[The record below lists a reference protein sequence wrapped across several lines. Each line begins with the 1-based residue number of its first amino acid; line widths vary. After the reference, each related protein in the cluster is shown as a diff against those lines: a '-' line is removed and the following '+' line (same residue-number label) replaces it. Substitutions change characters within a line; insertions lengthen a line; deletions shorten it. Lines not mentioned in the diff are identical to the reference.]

1 MWHPGAG
8 LANAAVRF
16 LVMIHVKERPS
27 VLRRSSTQP
36 PLTFGPLPQLR
47 RTQQQIFDCDIQ
59 PVSVPDVSAHLLRLT
74 AADRYLRFGVS
85 MNDESI
91 SAYVKHA
98 DACGGAT
105 LGYSNQG
112 RVRGIVELRPTGD
125 RAACFELAVSV
136 ESDWRGRGCGT
147 SLVRC
152 ALAVAATLQ
161 AESVVAMIAHT
172 NTDMRTIAA
181 KLGATIATHHD
192 GVNAEWLPVRDAGT
206 DKKPYRI

>member
-1 MWHPGAG
+1 
-8 LANAAVRF
+8 
-16 LVMIHVKERPS
+16 MINVLERPS
-27 VLRRSSTQP
+27 VLRRTSTQP
-36 PLTFGPLPQLR
+36 PLAFGPLRQFH

-59 PVSVPDVSAHLLRLT
+59 PVSVPDVRAHLLRLT

-85 MNDESI
+85 MKDESI

-98 DACGGAT
+98 DTCGGAA
-105 LGYSNQG
+105 LGYNNQG
-112 RVRGIVELRPTGD
+112 HVRGIVELRPTGD

-161 AESVVAMIAHT
+161 AENVVAMIAHS
-172 NTDMRTIAA
+172 NSDMRTIAA
-181 KLGATIATHHD
+181 NLGATIATHHD
-192 GVNAEWLPVRDAGT
+192 GVNAEWLLVQDIGSGEKT
-206 DKKPYRI
+206 N